1 MFRALE
7 EALAGLPAPTSPK
20 TNHGGNNPKL
30 VPPNEG
36 VVNKECSLALCK
48 RYEKIYTNLSAKS
61 MKPATKVG
69 THHGL
74 FSGRSYDVGFG
85 PNDSDFPQHAIENK
99 VLPSENS
106 GGWQTIR
113 GFLGATLLTA
123 VDSNQNPNTNYHAV
137 LVLPTSEYSRD
148 TRSMRC
154 LKATV
159 GKQLEL
165 VIEPSIASTDKTGF
179 HEAYNEYFTV
189 IKPKTRGHIGA
200 MFAKFPSHASSFVGL
215 YRRRGVLRAKWD
227 VSTVIGGE
235 YTAIVHSVSSFDAD
249 LPDGI
254 TLEYWWP

>member
-1 MFRALE
+1 
-7 EALAGLPAPTSPK
+7 
-20 TNHGGNNPKL
+20 
-30 VPPNEG
+30 
-36 VVNKECSLALCK
+36 
-48 RYEKIYTNLSAKS
+48 

-179 HEAYNEYFTV
+179 HEAYNEHFTV
-189 IKPKTRGHIGA
+189 IKPKTRSSKA
-200 MFAKFPSHASSFVGL
+200 TTKTLVLFAVI
-215 YRRRGVLRAKWD
+215 
-227 VSTVIGGE
+227 VSTTWLSGVPGVTVIKSFSI
-235 YTAIVHSVSSFDAD
+235 TFCAVTTSFIPAICNVRSS
-249 LPDGI
+249 
-254 TLEYWWP
+254 